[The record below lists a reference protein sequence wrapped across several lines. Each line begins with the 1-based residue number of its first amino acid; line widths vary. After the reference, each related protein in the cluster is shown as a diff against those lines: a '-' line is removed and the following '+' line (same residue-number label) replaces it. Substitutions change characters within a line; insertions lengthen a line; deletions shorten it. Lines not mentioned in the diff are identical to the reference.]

1 MTDPAHSEPSSPPKP
16 PLWIEVLG
24 WYGTLA
30 IVGAYAGLSFG
41 WLEEGTTYQLLNL
54 TGAIGVG
61 LVCWSRRTWQPFWL
75 EVVWAAVA
83 ATALV
88 RLLSGS

>member
-1 MTDPAHSEPSSPPKP
+1 MNDLKPHTQPKT
-16 PLWIEVLG
+16 PLWIELLG
-24 WYGTLA
+24 WYGTAA

-54 TGAIGVG
+54 TGALGVG
-61 LVCWSRRTWQPFWL
+61 LVCWARRTWQPFWL

-83 ATALV
+83 ATALA
-88 RLLSGS
+88 RLILGS